1 MPFKSYL
8 SNRIRIHNTPS
19 YQHRYRRHGAS
30 QKNQSALAFASKIS
44 LLTVLQGCRRFNI
57 LIDKTSSS
65 SDSWLIFIHPIYWT
79 YCMHRNTA
87 SPCQSRISSAS
98 SDYRGLRWLSAT
110 RHLWAS
116 SHSSRILSS
125 TWGQTGKATFA
136 WKKNK
141 SQLTM
146 ATALVNW
153 RKGILRSEKKARERA
168 PTTIELQETIGN
180 FHASSLQ
187 GSPHLFAAPKRRW
200 SKRSS
205 QREWNKVEERNMPH
219 RYTIVSSIY
228 VQVDDC
234 DGECNT
240 ETDLALKAIYQ
251 FSPIYE

>member
-153 RKGILRSEKKARERA
+153 RKGILRSEKKAREREHQLLLNYKK
-168 PTTIELQETIGN
+168 PLEISTLLLYKVRLTY
-180 FHASSLQ
+180 
-187 GSPHLFAAPKRRW
+187 SPRQSGDEANDHLNENEIKLKKEICLTGIRLSVPFMFRL
-200 SKRSS
+200 
-205 QREWNKVEERNMPH
+205 M
-219 RYTIVSSIY
+219 IVMAN
-228 VQVDDC
+228 VTPRQ
-234 DGECNT
+234 T
-240 ETDLALKAIYQ
+240 
-251 FSPIYE
+251 SP